1 MRNSLSAALA
11 LTALAM
17 LAACS
22 SDDPNI
28 AQPQVAQQVPIGF
41 SNYVGRATR
50 GSVNDISTIGSTG
63 NKGFGVFAM
72 YTNDN
77 KQYVSGSSV
86 TTEVGSFAPDFMAN
100 IQVKGST
107 STVDGNTWSYQ
118 PLRYWPGDAGQY
130 ISFLAYAPWAD
141 NTSLVASDGTA
152 SGDLTFIKH
161 TVAAE
166 PANQIDILHNTA
178 NALNQYLYPKA
189 DGTGYETPANNGNF
203 TSNGYKQKITL
214 EHATA
219 RVAFAITSN
228 ILAYKDNFAGDDTES
243 DARITI
249 NKVVLLGDNQTANA
263 TTASPVIVN
272 SQSKTAPTG
281 AFYTEANLNLLP
293 NATGTSNYTTE
304 TEFAKGWNRYA
315 SAQTRAD
322 DTAPVLWSIS
332 YEVGKQP
339 FTYDNSTSTIT
350 YDGKYVSTAT
360 GNKWQPG
367 NAAGNVIKGSKD
379 ASNSTNPYTVNAI
392 GNSPSQYLFII
403 PQKFG
408 KAVAV
413 EGNEATGGTV
423 EHGDELV
430 GEDQLYC
437 YIDYT
442 VKYKSIKTGEL
453 KDGINYKAYGH
464 IEQNFEAGKAY
475 VIVINIGGQKLPE
488 NPEDPTP
495 TPPSD
500 PTTFAPIIFN
510 VESVTAWPDEIE
522 TELKL

>member
-22 SDDPNI
+22 SDEPNI

-50 GSVNDISTIGSTG
+50 GSVNDISTISGAS
-63 NKGFGVFAM
+63 NPGFGVFAM
-72 YTNDN
+72 YTNN
-77 KQYVSGSSV
+77 SKQYVSGSSQ

-100 IQVKGST
+100 VQVKGSGNST
-107 STVDGNTWSYQ
+107 SNNTWSYQ
-118 PLRYWPGDAGQY
+118 PLRYWPGQAGQY

-141 NTSLVASDGTA
+141 KTTLVNSSGEE
-152 SGDLTFIKH
+152 SGDRTFIKH

-166 PANQIDILHNTA
+166 PANQTDILHNTA
-178 NALNQYLYPKA
+178 NALNQYLYPKG
-189 DGTGYETPANNGNF
+189 DGSGYETPANGSNF
-203 TSNGYKQKITL
+203 TNEGYKQKITL

-228 ILAYKDNFAGDDTES
+228 ILAYKDNFAGDATES
-243 DARITI
+243 DAQITI

-263 TTASPVIVN
+263 TTANPVTVN
-272 SQSKTAPTG
+272 SQQKTAPTG

-293 NATGTSNYTTE
+293 NATGTSNYTTQ

-315 SAQTRAD
+315 SAQTRAGE
-322 DTAPVLWSIS
+322 TAPVLWSIS
-332 YEVGKQP
+332 YEVDKQA
-339 FTYDNSTSTIT
+339 FTYDNSTSTVT
-350 YDGKYVSTAT
+350 YDGNYVSTAT

-367 NAAGNVIKGSKD
+367 SAAGNVIKGTKTT
-379 ASNSTNPYTVNAI
+379 ANSTTSYSVNAI

-408 KAVAV
+408 KAVGV

-423 EHGDELV
+423 EHGSELT
-430 GEDQLYC
+430 GEDQLFC

-442 VKYKSIKTGEL
+442 VKYKSITTGDL
-453 KDGINYKAYGH
+453 ANGVNYKAYGH

-475 VIVINIGGQKLPE
+475 VIVINIGGQKLPT
-488 NPEDPTP
+488 NPDDPTP

-510 VESVTAWPDEIE
+510 VESIANWGDETV

>member
-100 IQVKGST
+100 IQVKGSA

-161 TVAAE
+161 TVAAT
-166 PANQIDILHNTA
+166 PADQIDILHNTA

-228 ILAYKDNFAGDDTES
+228 ILAYKDNFAGTEDES

-249 NKVVLLGDNQTANA
+249 NKVVLLGDNQTALA
-263 TTASPVIVN
+263 TTASPVTVDGT
-272 SQSKTAPTG
+272 SYTAPTG
-281 AFYTEANLNLLP
+281 AFTKSAYLNLLP
-293 NATGTSNYTTE
+293 NATTDDE
-304 TEFAKGWNRYA
+304 EEIDDAKTFFTA
-315 SAQTRAD
+315 PMPQTRAD
-322 DTAPVLWSIS
+322 ETAPKLW
-332 YEVGKQP
+332 VA
-339 FTYDNSTSTIT
+339 DNSSDNGKLSFTFANSDGDTVT
-350 YDGKYVSTAT
+350 YDGTYVSTAT

-367 NAAGNVIKGSKD
+367 SGTGNVIKGTK
-379 ASNSTNPYTVNAI
+379 TTEGTTTTYGVNAI
-392 GNSPSQYLFII
+392 GNSPKDYLFII
-403 PQKFG
+403 PQQFG
-408 KAVAV
+408 MGV
-413 EGNEATGGTV
+413 GFSTYPGGSV
-423 EHGDELV
+423 EHGDNLT

-442 VKYKSIKTGEL
+442 VKYNSITSGEL

-475 VIVINIGGQKLPE
+475 VIVINIGGQDLPTK
-488 NPEDPTP
+488 PDDPTP

-510 VESVTAWPDEIE
+510 VESIADWGTETE